1 MIQQLTDRKDVQFVL
16 HEQLNMI
23 QLTKGEQFNDLNR
36 KTFDMVLAE
45 ARSLAIK
52 ELLPTNIDSD
62 REGCT
67 FENGFVKVPA
77 SFHRAY
83 KLIKEGEWI
92 ALSDDIKVNGQGMP
106 QLITTAVMEMFHGAN
121 TSLAA
126 FLMLGHGAG
135 KLVEIFGTEK
145 QKELFLDNIYS
156 GKWGGTMVL
165 TEPEAGSDVGALTT
179 RAVKNADGTYSLS
192 GNKIFISC
200 AEHDLTENIIN
211 PVIARIEGAP
221 KGSAGISLFI
231 VPKIWVNEDGTPGEP
246 NDIVCTGI
254 EEKIG
259 LHGGPTCSLTLGG
272 KDCCRGMLLGE
283 ENKGL
288 KTMFHMMN
296 EERLNV
302 AVQALGVASTAY
314 LYAVNYARERL
325 QGKHLTRS
333 REPDAPQVPIIQH
346 PDVRRMLLWMKAQVD
361 ANRSFNYYI
370 ALCMDKIKI
379 TESKEEREYL
389 EDLIELL
396 TPICKAYTT
405 ERACEV
411 CLQAIQVYGGYGA
424 CKDFPVEQLFRDC
437 KITTIYE
444 GTTGI
449 QCMDLL
455 GRKLGMKKGKVFK
468 GLIKEIQKT
477 IAQAGSIPELQELSQ
492 RMAAAVDKYAE
503 TALKLG
509 QTAASSKIM
518 VAFSHANPFMD
529 ISGEIMMAWMVLWR
543 AAVAAPE
550 LSKIIG
556 DADREKRTQIIEK
569 NKDAAFYDGQVQTA
583 RYFIRSILPG
593 TLGKM
598 DAVTETDGA
607 AVEIA
612 DISFGG

>member
-1 MIQQLTDRKDVQFVL
+1 MTQQLTDRKDVQFVMY
-16 HEQLNMI
+16 EQLNMI
-23 QLTKGEQFNDLNR
+23 QLTENEKFNDLNS
-36 KTFDMVLAE
+36 KTFDMVLSE

-52 ELLPTNIDSD
+52 EVLPTNIDSD

-67 FENGFVKVPA
+67 FENGSVKVPA
-77 SFHRAY
+77 SFHRVY
-83 KLIKEGEWI
+83 KLVKEGEWI
-92 ALSDDIKVNGQGMP
+92 ALSDDLEVNGQGMP
-106 QLITTAVMEMFHGAN
+106 QLMSIAVMEMFHGAN
-121 TSLAA
+121 TGLAT
-126 FLMLGHGAG
+126 LIMLGHGAG

-145 QKELFLDNIYS
+145 LKALFLENIYS

-179 RAVKNADGTYSLS
+179 TAVKNADGTYSLS

-231 VPKIWVNEDGTPGEP
+231 VPKIWVNGDGTLGEP

-259 LHGGPTCSLTLGG
+259 LHGSPTCSLTLGG
-272 KDCCRGMLLGE
+272 KNSCRGMLLGE

-288 KTMFHMMN
+288 KAMFHMMN

-302 AVQALGVASTAY
+302 AVQALGIASTAY
-314 LYAVNYARERL
+314 LYSVNYARERL
-325 QGKHLTRS
+325 QGKHLTKGKD
-333 REPDAPQVPIIQH
+333 PDAPQVPIIQH
-346 PDVRRMLLWMKAQVD
+346 PDVRRMLLWMKAQVEG
-361 ANRSFNYYI
+361 NRSFSYYI

-389 EDLIELL
+389 EDLIALL

-405 ERACEV
+405 ERACDV

-424 CKDFPVEQLFRDC
+424 CRDFPVEQLFRDC
-437 KITTIYE
+437 KISTIYE

-449 QCMDLL
+449 QSMDLL
-455 GRKLGMKKGKVFK
+455 GRKLGMKKGRVLKN
-468 GLIKEIQKT
+468 LIKEIQRT
-477 IAQAGSIPELQELSQ
+477 IAQAESIPELKELSQ
-492 RMAAAVDKYAE
+492 RMADAVHKYSE
-503 TALKLG
+503 TALKIG
-509 QTAASSKIM
+509 QTAVSPKVMA
-518 VAFSHANPFMD
+518 AFAHANPFMD
-529 ISGEIMMAWMVLWR
+529 ISGEIMMAWMLLWR
-543 AAVAAPE
+543 AVVATPE
-550 LSKIIG
+550 LLKITG
-556 DADREKRTQIIEK
+556 DADKEKRAHIIAK

-598 DAVTETDGA
+598 DAVTEADGA
-607 AVEIA
+607 AVEITDA
-612 DISFGG
+612 SFGG